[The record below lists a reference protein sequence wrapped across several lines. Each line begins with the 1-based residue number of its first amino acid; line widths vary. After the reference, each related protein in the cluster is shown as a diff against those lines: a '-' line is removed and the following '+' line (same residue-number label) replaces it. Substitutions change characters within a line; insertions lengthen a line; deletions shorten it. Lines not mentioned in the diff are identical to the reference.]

1 MRARVAVVLAPFFVL
16 GCATAPEQRVPAPS
30 WDIARASTVD
40 TFRVAGQA
48 DNWGVRVTDT
58 EMLGLYPDFAISR
71 EGNELR
77 GRALGLPVILGFHD
91 GQGAGVYRGMP
102 FSVYAQRTPWG
113 IHVTGNFGGSLSD
126 FQLSRDRLVGRVGVC
141 GWDLRWDGEQYT
153 GSRGCG
159 TLIQPV
165 SVLLPASMVG
175 WSDEEVGAALGLLM
189 NVGYRPAMDRIADNS
204 AEFRNAPVP
213 DPALS
218 YYYELGRAS
227 IAATLARSPSVG
239 RPAMLPV
246 GGAVP
251 PPMSTSGTPP
261 ARARTAPMTR

>member
-1 MRARVAVVLAPFFVL
+1 MRAHAVVLLAPFIAL
-16 GCATAPEQRVPAPS
+16 GCATAPETVPGPS

-48 DNWGVRVTDT
+48 DNWGVRVTAT
-58 EMLGLYPDFAISR
+58 EMLGLHPDFAIAR
-71 EGNELR
+71 EGNEFR

-91 GQGAGVYRGMP
+91 GQGAGVFRAMP
-102 FSVYAQRTPWG
+102 FSVYAQRTAVG
-113 IHVTGNFGGSLSD
+113 LHVTGNFGGSLSD
-126 FQLSRDRLVGRVGVC
+126 FELTRDRLVGRVGVC
-141 GWDLRWDGEQYT
+141 GWDLRWDGEAYT

-189 NVGYRPAMDRIADNS
+189 NVGHRPPMDRLADNS
-204 AEFRNAPVP
+204 AEFRNGPVP
-213 DPALS
+213 DPALG
-218 YYYELGRAS
+218 YYYGLGRAS
-227 IAATLARSPSVG
+227 LTATLSRSPSAG
-239 RPAMLPV
+239 RPGMLPL

-251 PPMSTSGTPP
+251 PPVSTSGMP
-261 ARARTAPMTR
+261 ASRAHGAPMTR